1 MSAPLIR
8 RAVAADAAAL
18 AAFAER
24 TFVNTYGTDNTPAD
38 MAAYVAGAFGPTLQA
53 RELADPGLVT
63 LVVVDGGGALA
74 GYAQLRGPG
83 PGPGPAPACVAG
95 AAPAELRRFYVDTPW
110 QGRGLAPRLMDA
122 VREAAAA
129 LGAATLWLGVWERNA
144 RARAFYAKC
153 GFREAGAAEFLLGTD
168 RQVDR
173 VLSRSVA

>member
-1 MSAPLIR
+1 VSAPRIR
-8 RAVAADAAAL
+8 RAGAGDAAAL

-24 TFVNTYGTDNTPAD
+24 TFVNTYGAYNTAAD
-38 MAAYVAGAFGPTLQA
+38 MAAYVAGAFGAALQA

-74 GYAQLRGPG
+74 GYAQLRC
-83 PGPGPAPACVAG
+83 PGPAPACVAG
-95 AAPAELRRFYVDTPW
+95 AAPAELCRFYVDAPW

-129 LGAATLWLGVWERNA
+129 LGAASLWLAVWERNA
-144 RARAFYAKC
+144 RARSFYAKC
-153 GFREAGAAEFLLGTD
+153 GFHEAGAAEFLLGTD